1 MLDMAFIELHYAGRE
16 TWYVNVASIS
26 AVREISGESDPSDN
40 GVWIY
45 LKGDS
50 QALKV
55 SETVDEVFALINGV
69 TVRGMVTESEHGGLH
84 VKTGDGHSFPLRDLR
99 LAKSFRIANE
109 VDRT

>member
-69 TVRGMVTESEHGGLH
+69 TDRFI
-84 VKTGDGHSFPLRDLR
+84 DGAELDLEN
-99 LAKSFRIANE
+99 APVEETFDS
-109 VDRT
+109 